1 MRPREDKIDWIR
13 PTRPTRPRFLAH
25 HGLSPNQACDFPVIA
40 SVTSFRCETA
50 SRHVLLKLWP
60 NAIVA
65 PAVQRVPEIAR
76 PKLEARVEQRVSIV
90 QAVDAAAVRVEPGA
104 VVEPHSIPG
113 TNITSAVPTAPISAD
128 KTDRSDAL
136 ATYITRIAFPS
147 SESTIP
153 MGPGD
158 FVVEAGVSPGLENE
172 EQLILLLDG
181 EAVGTPQS
189 FPRWQ
194 LTNVFRGAHRLQ
206 VVRVSKTG
214 AAQSQSTEHTVYVMR
229 PTVNR

>member
-1 MRPREDKIDWIR
+1 MRRRYMTPEVPPVPKLRGETELEAWLSRLGFKSATETDADGWSPLRYAVMEGRED
-13 PTRPTRPRFLAH
+13 
-25 HGLSPNQACDFPVIA
+25 
-40 SVTSFRCETA
+40 
-50 SRHVLLKLWP
+50 
-60 NAIVA
+60 
-65 PAVQRVPEIAR
+65 IAR
-76 PKLEARVEQRVSIV
+76 ALL
-90 QAVDAAAVRVEPGA
+90 DAGA

-136 ATYITRIAFPS
+136 AAYITRIAFPS

-158 FVVEAGVSPGLENE
+158 FVVEAEISPRLDSG

-181 EAVGTPQS
+181 ETVGAPQAV
-189 FPRWQ
+189 PRWQ

-206 VVRVSKTG
+206 VVRVSETG
-214 AAQSQSTEHTVYVMR
+214 AAQSQSSEHAVYVMR
-229 PTVNR
+229 PTVSRWSASYCATTDFITAAGV